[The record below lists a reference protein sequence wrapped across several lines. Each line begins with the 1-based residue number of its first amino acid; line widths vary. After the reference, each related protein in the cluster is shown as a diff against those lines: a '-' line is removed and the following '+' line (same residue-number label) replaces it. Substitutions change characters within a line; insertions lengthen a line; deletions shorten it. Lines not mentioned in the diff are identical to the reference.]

1 MEPGNVD
8 EVAAGV
14 HLPHRPVVVVLV
26 VWLLLLLIVVVGD
39 GPRLPG
45 HRLRLLH
52 DPHDLLHALQRR
64 EDIGIAGAGCA
75 AGDLPAAA
83 DVVGGLCLLLELPRQ
98 VLEEPRVA
106 LDLAHGDALVG
117 VRDEDAGEEVAAVLG
132 DVHVLWYLVLNRHD
146 PLQSMILR
154 VRAAAEEEDDD

>member
-1 MEPGNVD
+1 LEPGNVD

-14 HLPHRPVVVVLV
+14 HLPHRPVVVVLFLL
-26 VWLLLLLIVVVGD
+26 WLLVLIVGGGAPAVVGD
-39 GPRLPG
+39 VPRLPG

-106 LDLAHGDALVG
+106 LDLAHGDALHCYCISFFKKKI
-117 VRDEDAGEEVAAVLG
+117 EESVL
-132 DVHVLWYLVLNRHD
+132 
-146 PLQSMILR
+146 PLR
-154 VRAAAEEEDDD
+154 